1 MISDEKVSITVF
13 CCILLLILKR
23 KQGITRTKSK
33 IKKKTEVLDHF
44 RNKNKLNKT
53 KSGRSNK
60 SVVTLEFQ
68 IPL

>member
-33 IKKKTEVLDHF
+33 IKKKTEDLDHF
-44 RNKNKLNKT
+44 RN
-53 KSGRSNK
+53 
-60 SVVTLEFQ
+60 
-68 IPL
+68 